1 MIDLL
6 TRRPGPAPSHAEDAD
21 LAARIDALD
30 WSAIALEFERLGC
43 TVIPAL
49 LSAPECDVLA
59 ALYAHDR
66 LFRSKVV
73 MAAPG
78 AGGCKHFDHPLPGLV
93 SALRQA
99 LYPKLVPLA
108 QQLQGGAGSYPARLD
123 DFIERGRSAGQCRPS
138 PWMLRH
144 TQGDH
149 DGLHE
154 ALYGTHLFPLQA
166 TVLLSRPGRDFTGG
180 DFLVAHGV
188 ARAPPLPRGPVR
200 LRLGQG
206 DTVLLAAPSRP
217 VRGAMG
223 SRCLRLRH
231 GVQRLESGCRHAVGL
246 LFHDAR

>member
-1 MIDLL
+1 MIDIL
-6 TRRPGPAPSHAEDAD
+6 TRHAEPAPSCAEPD

-30 WSAIALEFERLGC
+30 WDAIALEFERLGC
-43 TVIPAL
+43 AVIPGL
-49 LSAPECDVLA
+49 LGAPECDTLA
-59 ALYAHDR
+59 ALYAQDR

-108 QQLQGGAGSYPARLD
+108 QRFEGGPGRYPPRLE
-123 DFIERGRSAGQCRPS
+123 DFLERGRAAGQCRPT

-144 TQGDH
+144 TRGDH
-149 DGLHE
+149 DGLQE
-154 ALYGTHLFPLQA
+154 ALYGAHLFPLQA
-166 TVLLSRPGRDFTGG
+166 TVLVSRPGRDFTGG
-180 DFLVAHGV
+180 DFLVAHGAAPV
-188 ARAPPLPRGPVR
+188 PPLPRGPVS

-206 DTVLLAAPSRP
+206 DTVLQAAPSRP
-217 VRGAMG
+217 VRGAPG

-246 LFHDAR
+246 LFHEAR